1 MPALIKTA
9 RTFSNDVLQNYRQQ
23 GDGPAD
29 AVIAAVTEAGGP
41 QALSMFMRW
50 LADTSSVDLGQQP
63 AVVQAFFNE
72 YSQLPPWADQDLMA
86 RGMAF
91 FQKHAGLIGLVLGT
105 FSLPYCY
112 LGAHG
117 AQVLWMTERIKSD
130 TTRRLQETGEWVFA
144 VNNPK
149 EWALTSPPA
158 PLLGGEG
165 GKIREHLLPSPPR
178 RGAGGEVNAINRTLK
193 IRLIHAAVRWFSL
206 HSGRWNM
213 EWGYP
218 VNQEDMAGTSGAF
231 SYIVIRGL
239 RKAGVKAS
247 EADEEA
253 YLHHINVVGY
263 LNGVTEELLP
273 QNLREAFLLDRM
285 IAKRQFAPS
294 EAGIGLTKS
303 LLNSIGEQ
311 LGSDTFRNLAAAQM
325 RFFLG
330 DRYADLL
337 NIPSVSLEK
346 QLVGAVNKL
355 PIFSKLIPARL
366 TPSAA

>member
-9 RTFSNDVLQNYRQQ
+9 RTISSDVLQHYRQQ

-41 QALSMFMRW
+41 QALSTFMRW
-50 LADTSSVDLGQQP
+50 LADTSTVDLSQQP
-63 AVVQAFFNE
+63 AVVQAFFND
-72 YSQLPPWADQDLMA
+72 YGQLPPWANQDQMA

-91 FQKHAGLIGLVLGT
+91 FQKHAGLVGLVLGT

-149 EWALTSPPA
+149 EWAV
-158 PLLGGEG
+158 G
-165 GKIREHLLPSPPR
+165 RCR
-178 RGAGGEVNAINRTLK
+178 EVNAIHRTLK

-337 NIPSVSLEK
+337 DIPSVALEK

-366 TPSAA
+366 TSSAA